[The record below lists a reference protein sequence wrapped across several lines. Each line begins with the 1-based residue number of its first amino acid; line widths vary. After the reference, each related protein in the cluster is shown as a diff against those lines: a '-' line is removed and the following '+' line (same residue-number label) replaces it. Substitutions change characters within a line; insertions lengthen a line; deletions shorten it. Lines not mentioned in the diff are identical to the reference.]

1 ALFGSILET
10 DNKDVVTLFSFFR
23 DQSRTRLLMDDCRDF
38 HRGIDLLFFFLLVLC
53 FCGGLFHCFAHFF
66 GFFLFIFVF
75 LLSLTIFPAIVLLR
89 AGFLLLDPFVV
100 SLGRNGG
107 RLV

>member
-1 ALFGSILET
+1 ESFRQTGHATVELVALFGSILET

-53 FCGGLFHCFAHFF
+53 FCGGLLHSCANFF
-66 GFFLFIFVF
+66 GFLFFLFDF
-75 LLSLTIFPAIVLLR
+75 LFSLTIPTSLPFFPAI
-89 AGFLLLDPFVV
+89 ALLLA
-100 SLGRNGG
+100 
-107 RLV
+107 